1 MGRVEAGGWVKA
13 HDGTR
18 VGHVVDV
25 EDGAVE
31 FSFQG
36 DNTFQLVLAE
46 GVLEECAALFPQA
59 LIDYRAA
66 AAGRGVTRSGA

>member
-1 MGRVEAGGWVKA
+1 MGRVAVGGWVKA
-13 HDGTR
+13 YDGTR
-18 VGHVVDV
+18 VVPVVDV

-36 DNTFQLVLAE
+36 DNTFQLVLTE
-46 GVLEECAALFPQA
+46 RVLEECVALFPQA

-66 AAGRGVTRSGA
+66 AAGRAVTRSEA